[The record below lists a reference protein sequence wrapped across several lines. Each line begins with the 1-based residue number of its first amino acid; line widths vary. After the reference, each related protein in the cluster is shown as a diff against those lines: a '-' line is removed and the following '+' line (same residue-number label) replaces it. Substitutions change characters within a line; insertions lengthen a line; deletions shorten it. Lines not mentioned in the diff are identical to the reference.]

1 MFILIYHP
9 VTGYCKE
16 LITSEDGKWEYQI
29 LESGDGE
36 IYASIY
42 RYNGTDE
49 ILVIPSE
56 FGEYKVRELD
66 GMILLDNNTVK
77 EITIPETVM
86 AMDQSVFSTAYA
98 LEKINI
104 EKPTEAGFHTVDG
117 VFYNGKNLI
126 TYPAAKQQETY
137 IIPEGTEVI
146 CCGAFYGCSK
156 LKKVIIPNSVYDI
169 YSSAFSRSTQPIDI
183 IIKKKYYKSKYLK
196 NTCWQM
202 KSGTRF
208 LVANE
213 ELKELYASE
222 IADGYSY
229 NDNPLYN
236 NNHYSDSMEPMAVE
250 MAESVSATSL
260 TFTDGST
267 EKHVLIDYAD
277 GADNTYYLHSLY
289 TQVPA
294 DTTENVCWSVL
305 SGGEYCKVS
314 SGGTLV
320 TTSGGEAVLKATDE
334 SGHELTLN
342 VTIYCP
348 MTNCEIFMPS
358 VDSRIGLISGDT
370 VSRTIMIGPV
380 YSYAAN
386 ADVVSWEVA
395 DTSIATVE
403 KDGQNR
409 CLIHGISLGTT
420 VLTATINDNGN
431 IVKRTKEIYVYDNLE
446 NCTIDPIPDQVYTGE
461 QICPVPVV
469 RYKGEVLT
477 EGVDYSVS
485 YGENILPGFAN
496 GTIGIQSLNNSKFY
510 QGDYGIGVCF
520 NIIPPEDN
528 GEYSPDQP
536 SETTQPTNNDQQ
548 NPDTGNS
555 SQTGG
560 DSVEQITGVKDS
572 YTKAYGSKNF
582 TLKAKGPA
590 AVTYASSDK
599 KVITVGKTSGK
610 VTIKGIGR
618 ATITITSGK
627 LTKKVT
633 IKINPKKLSS
643 VKASASGKKAIKVSW
658 KRDKMATGYQVQYAT
673 NSKFTK
679 GKKTETIKKNKTIS
693 YTIKKLKSKK
703 TISYTIKK
711 LKSKKKYHV
720 RVRAYKVVKGKTY
733 YSDWSGVKNI
743 RVR

>member
-1 MFILIYHP
+1 MKISLLKKMPVIIIFMFILIYHP

-294 DTTENVCWSVL
+294 DTTENVCWRDRKSV
-305 SGGEYCKVS
+305 V
-314 SGGTLV
+314 
-320 TTSGGEAVLKATDE
+320 
-334 SGHELTLN
+334 
-342 VTIYCP
+342 
-348 MTNCEIFMPS
+348 
-358 VDSRIGLISGDT
+358 
-370 VSRTIMIGPV
+370 
-380 YSYAAN
+380 
-386 ADVVSWEVA
+386 
-395 DTSIATVE
+395 
-403 KDGQNR
+403 
-409 CLIHGISLGTT
+409 
-420 VLTATINDNGN
+420 
-431 IVKRTKEIYVYDNLE
+431 
-446 NCTIDPIPDQVYTGE
+446 
-461 QICPVPVV
+461 
-469 RYKGEVLT
+469 
-477 EGVDYSVS
+477 
-485 YGENILPGFAN
+485 
-496 GTIGIQSLNNSKFY
+496 
-510 QGDYGIGVCF
+510 
-520 NIIPPEDN
+520 
-528 GEYSPDQP
+528 
-536 SETTQPTNNDQQ
+536 
-548 NPDTGNS
+548 
-555 SQTGG
+555 
-560 DSVEQITGVKDS
+560 
-572 YTKAYGSKNF
+572 
-582 TLKAKGPA
+582 
-590 AVTYASSDK
+590 
-599 KVITVGKTSGK
+599 
-610 VTIKGIGR
+610 
-618 ATITITSGK
+618 
-627 LTKKVT
+627 
-633 IKINPKKLSS
+633 
-643 VKASASGKKAIKVSW
+643 
-658 KRDKMATGYQVQYAT
+658 
-673 NSKFTK
+673 
-679 GKKTETIKKNKTIS
+679 
-693 YTIKKLKSKK
+693 
-703 TISYTIKK
+703 
-711 LKSKKKYHV
+711 
-720 RVRAYKVVKGKTY
+720 
-733 YSDWSGVKNI
+733 
-743 RVR
+743 